1 MWYIDEARV
10 VDNFL
15 FYLSLK
21 INSMKE
27 IFSPC
32 DNSLM
37 SLISTG
43 KDELDVAKKG
53 AVTWLKE
60 GASECQFTHCFI
72 SREQLGD
79 SPLILSFEGIS
90 EN

>member
-1 MWYIDEARV
+1 M
-10 VDNFL
+10 DNFL

-43 KDELDVAKKG
+43 KDELDVSG
-53 AVTWLKE
+53 QE
-60 GASECQFTHCFI
+60 GC
-72 SREQLGD
+72 RY
-79 SPLILSFEGIS
+79 LIKRRCIRMSVHTLLY
-90 EN
+90 